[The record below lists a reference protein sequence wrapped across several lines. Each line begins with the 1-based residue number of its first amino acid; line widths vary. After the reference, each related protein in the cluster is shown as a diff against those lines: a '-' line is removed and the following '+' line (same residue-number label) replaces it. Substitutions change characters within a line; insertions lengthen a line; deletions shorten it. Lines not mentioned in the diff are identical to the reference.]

1 MELLFLLS
9 QSSLLSVIIE
19 EGDWIKVE
27 VPVLPYWES
36 RQWRWEGFVCVRE
49 ECGVCRDA
57 EGKGAT
63 WQPLPVLTT

>member
-9 QSSLLSVIIE
+9 QSSLLSVITE

-49 ECGVCRDA
+49 ELEFAGMQK
-57 EGKGAT
+57 GKVPHGS
-63 WQPLPVLTT
+63 LCLF